1 MANETRASSKARE
14 QVSRSMLTRMPGEAS
29 STSCV
34 AASTITGRSPFF
46 SALARKMSAIDEL
59 TTARKP

>member
-1 MANETRASSKARE
+1 
-14 QVSRSMLTRMPGEAS
+14 MLTRMPGEAS

-34 AASTITGRSPFF
+34 ALSTITGRSPFF